1 MHTRIIAKYIAVGAG
16 PIYVPVTVC
25 AAGVRI
31 GVGCR
36 CGGMECE
43 ASGGAWWSG
52 GISPGV
58 CGAPAWVQHAL
69 VGSTVLVGSTL
80 VC

>member
-1 MHTRIIAKYIAVGAG
+1 MECAAVCMKVDLLRKRKRDGGRVAKYIAVGAG

-36 CGGMECE
+36 CVWYGM
-43 ASGGAWWSG
+43 
-52 GISPGV
+52 
-58 CGAPAWVQHAL
+58 
-69 VGSTVLVGSTL
+69 
-80 VC
+80 